1 MTDQNQ
7 IDRERK
13 ANQSLHT
20 LDEAQRLGRITREEY
35 RARRRYVLSTLCDSH
50 GVTARNAIVPK
61 SNVPPGSGAQNRVV
75 PITAGSRA
83 SGLTTSGKMAS
94 NPAAPEEMLSTLFP
108 ARTTFGLKPMLLFGI
123 GVVLCVVLAYWLL
136 RAG

>member
-1 MTDQNQ
+1 MTE
-7 IDRERK
+7 REQK

-50 GVTARNAIVPK
+50 GITARNAIVPK
-61 SNVPPGSGAQNRVV
+61 SNVPPGSGGAQSRVGV
-75 PITAGSRA
+75 IA
-83 SGLTTSGKMAS
+83 SGPVAQ
-94 NPAAPEEMLSTLFP
+94 EEVLSALFP
-108 ARTTFGLKPMLLFGI
+108 TRSVFGLKFMLVVGI
-123 GVVLCVVLAYWLL
+123 GAVLCVVLLYWLL